1 MRTTT
6 RIAVAFLAVLG
17 TSTSALAGG
26 IGLISTAGLHQERA
40 YYYGGNVQA
49 FDSQSRP
56 NYGVGLEGIIGD
68 KDDKIQGILQMA
80 WVKDSPASNPD
91 TGGAKNVVHP
101 DYDSVDARDIG
112 VIGLGVQWGILGDP
126 SGGQLVINSLV
137 GSGFI
142 TTDNT
147 EFVKVE
153 LGVGGTWNFTEAIQG
168 MANVNGV
175 MRARKR
181 LSFGPSATLGIRYL
195 FD

>member
-68 KDDKIQGILQMA
+68 KDDKIQGVLQMS
-80 WVKDSPASNPD
+80 WVKDSPATNPD

-112 VIGLGVQWGILGDP
+112 VIGLGVQWGVLGDP
-126 SGGQLVINSLV
+126 SDKQLVINSLV

-147 EFVKVE
+147 EFVNLE
-153 LGVGGTWNFTEAIQG
+153 LGVGGTWNFTESIQG

-181 LSFGPSATLGIRYL
+181 VSFGPSATLGIRYL